1 MKDNSTPNTD
11 NKNDT
16 TKEKFNLKEEIISW
30 IQILVIA
37 ALIAFVLNRFIIANS
52 RVPTASM

>member
-11 NKNDT
+11 NKNDS

-37 ALIAFVLNRFIIANS
+37 ALIAFVLN
-52 RVPTASM
+52 